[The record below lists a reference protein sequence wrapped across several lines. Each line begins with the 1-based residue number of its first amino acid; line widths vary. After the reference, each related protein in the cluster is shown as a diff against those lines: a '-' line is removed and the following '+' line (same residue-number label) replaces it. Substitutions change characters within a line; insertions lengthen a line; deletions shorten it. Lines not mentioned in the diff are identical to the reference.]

1 MRARRSSFEWPRPIF
16 IQMTTWINGAFV
28 FWALHGRVLW
38 CLPVPSLRENG
49 EVAHAGS
56 RPSRALRVWGGGL
69 GSLQP
74 IRVRVASQNRV

>member
-38 CLPVPSLRENG
+38 CLPVPPPREKG
-49 EVAHAGS
+49 DRWHGRS
-56 RPSRALRVWGGGL
+56 RPSRAGCECLW
-69 GSLQP
+69 
-74 IRVRVASQNRV
+74 VALEAFNP